1 MREAQYSSQ
10 NNALGTF
17 VENIDPFNQ
26 FGNVEQHW
34 HHIISLETET
44 WF

>member
-1 MREAQYSSQ
+1 MGLNIPVKTMLLE
-10 NNALGTF
+10 TF
-17 VENIDPFNQ
+17 VENIDQFNQ